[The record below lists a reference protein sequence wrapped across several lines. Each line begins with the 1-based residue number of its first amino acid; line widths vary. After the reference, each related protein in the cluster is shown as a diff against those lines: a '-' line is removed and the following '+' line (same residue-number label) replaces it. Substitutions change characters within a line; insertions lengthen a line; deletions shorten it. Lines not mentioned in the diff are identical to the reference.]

1 MSYSF
6 LKESKLFIV
15 YSGNRHRIYASSSIS
30 FSQTFASDSFSV
42 KTLHDQSKMFEGAT
56 ITKANPANFEFDVPL
71 TKEKDE
77 SIIIDLL
84 SDVTAG
90 QLKSF
95 DIYLQSNQSLF
106 KLENAIIT
114 GGAIDFNPNNPLT
127 IRLQGEGTKFS
138 KIISPV
144 SYSAGSFTVGST
156 YKITS
161 FPNGNSGQ
169 TDFTTIGASNNNY
182 GTEFTATGVG
192 SGSGTADFMPPGTP
206 QSESATRTPLMVYP
220 VVSVDSL
227 DMNNITSATV
237 NIQNNIDWTPFETLQ
252 SSLSVTNASN
262 VMRASNYTV
271 SKRLISGAI
280 SQYQTNNNINQFDDF
295 STTAN
300 ITLKGVK
307 MEDAANATPF
317 IQLAL
322 NPATFTARMTPSE
335 VFMQSYD
342 FSYTGSATVDSI
354 ITQYENS

>member
-6 LKESKLFIV
+6 LKESKLYIV
-15 YSGNRHRIYASSSIS
+15 YSGSKYRIYTSSAIS
-30 FSQTFASDSFSV
+30 FSQTFASDSYSV

-84 SDVTAG
+84 SDVTDE

-95 DIYLQSNQSLF
+95 DVYLQSNQSTF

-114 GGAIDFNPNNPLT
+114 GGAIDFSRKNPLT

-138 KIISPV
+138 KVGDENFTIP
-144 SYSAGSFTVGST
+144 GSL
-156 YKITS
+156 
-161 FPNGNSGQ
+161 
-169 TDFTTIGASNNNY
+169 
-182 GTEFTATGVG
+182 
-192 SGSGTADFMPPGTP
+192 

-220 VVSVDSL
+220 VVSIDSL
-227 DMNNITSATV
+227 DMNNILSTTV
-237 NIQNNIDWTPFETLQ
+237 NIQNNIDWTPYETLQ

-262 VMRASNYTV
+262 VMRPSNYVVT
-271 SKRLISGAI
+271 KRIISGAI
-280 SQYQTNNNINQFDDF
+280 SQYQTDNNINQFDDF
-295 STTAN
+295 STAAN
-300 ITLKGVK
+300 ITLKGIKV
-307 MEDAANATPF
+307 EDAANATPF

-322 NPATFTARMTPSE
+322 NPATFTARMNPAE
-335 VFMQSYD
+335 VFTQSYD
-342 FSYTGSATVDSI
+342 FSYIGSATVDSI

>member
-6 LKESKLFIV
+6 LKESKLYIV
-15 YSGNRHRIYASSSIS
+15 YGGSNYRIYTSSAIS
-30 FSQTFASDSFSV
+30 FSQTFASDSYSV
-42 KTLHDQSKMFEGAT
+42 KTLHDQSKMFDGST

-84 SDVTAG
+84 SDVTDG

-95 DIYLQSNQSLF
+95 DVYLQSNQSTF

-114 GGAIDFNPNNPLT
+114 GGAIDFGRENPLT

-138 KIISPV
+138 KV
-144 SYSAGSFTVGST
+144 GNESYTIPGST
-156 YKITS
+156 
-161 FPNGNSGQ
+161 
-169 TDFTTIGASNNNY
+169 
-182 GTEFTATGVG
+182 E
-192 SGSGTADFMPPGTP
+192 
-206 QSESATRTPLMVYP
+206 SESATRTPLMVYP
-220 VVSVDSL
+220 VVTVDSL
-227 DMNNITSATV
+227 DMNNITSVTV

-252 SSLSVTNASN
+252 SSLSVTDASN
-262 VMRASNYTV
+262 VMRASNYVV

-280 SQYQTNNNINQFDDF
+280 SQYQTDNNINQFDDF

-307 MEDAANATPF
+307 VEDAANATPF

-322 NPATFTARMTPSE
+322 NPATFTARMTPSD

-354 ITQYENS
+354 ITEYENS

>member
-15 YSGNRHRIYASSSIS
+15 YSGSRYRIYTSSAIS

-42 KTLHDQSKMFEGAT
+42 KTLHDQSKMFDGAT
-56 ITKANPANFEFDVPL
+56 ITKANPANFTFDVPL

-84 SDVTAG
+84 SDVTDG

-95 DIYLQSNQSLF
+95 DVYLQSNQSTF

-114 GGAIDFNPNNPLT
+114 GGAIDFRQNNPLT

-138 KIISPV
+138 KV
-144 SYSAGSFTVGST
+144 GDESYSMPGSL
-156 YKITS
+156 
-161 FPNGNSGQ
+161 
-169 TDFTTIGASNNNY
+169 
-182 GTEFTATGVG
+182 
-192 SGSGTADFMPPGTP
+192 

-220 VVSVDSL
+220 VVSIDSL
-227 DMNNITSATV
+227 DMNNILSTTV
-237 NIQNNIDWTPFETLQ
+237 NIQNNIDWTPYETLQ

-262 VMRASNYTV
+262 VMRPSNYV
-271 SKRLISGAI
+271 VNKRIISGAI
-280 SQYQTNNNINQFDDF
+280 SQYQTDNNINQFDDF

-307 MEDAANATPF
+307 VEDAANATPF

-335 VFMQSYD
+335 VFVQSYD

>member
-15 YSGNRHRIYASSSIS
+15 YSGSRYRIYTSSAIS

-42 KTLHDQSKMFEGAT
+42 KTLHDQSKMFDGAT

-84 SDVTAG
+84 SDVTDG

-95 DIYLQSNQSLF
+95 DVYLQSNQSTF

-114 GGAIDFNPNNPLT
+114 GGAIDFGRNNPLT

-138 KIISPV
+138 KV
-144 SYSAGSFTVGST
+144 GDESYSMPGSL
-156 YKITS
+156 
-161 FPNGNSGQ
+161 
-169 TDFTTIGASNNNY
+169 
-182 GTEFTATGVG
+182 
-192 SGSGTADFMPPGTP
+192 

-220 VVSVDSL
+220 VVSIDSL
-227 DMNNITSATV
+227 DMNNILSTTV
-237 NIQNNIDWTPFETLQ
+237 NIQNNIDWTPYETLQ

-262 VMRASNYTV
+262 VMRPSNYV
-271 SKRLISGAI
+271 VNKRIISGAI
-280 SQYQTNNNINQFDDF
+280 SQYQTDNNINQFDDF

-307 MEDAANATPF
+307 VEDAANATPF

-335 VFMQSYD
+335 VFVQSYD

>member
-6 LKESKLFIV
+6 LKESKLYIV
-15 YSGNRHRIYASSSIS
+15 YGGSNYRIYTSSAIS
-30 FSQTFASDSFSV
+30 FSQTFASDSYSV
-42 KTLHDQSKMFEGAT
+42 KTLHDQSKMFDGST

-84 SDVTAG
+84 SDVTDG

-95 DIYLQSNQSLF
+95 DVYLQSNQSTF

-114 GGAIDFNPNNPLT
+114 GGAIDFRRNNPLT

-138 KIISPV
+138 KV
-144 SYSAGSFTVGST
+144 GNESYTIPGST
-156 YKITS
+156 
-161 FPNGNSGQ
+161 
-169 TDFTTIGASNNNY
+169 
-182 GTEFTATGVG
+182 E
-192 SGSGTADFMPPGTP
+192 
-206 QSESATRTPLMVYP
+206 SESATRTPLMVYP
-220 VVSVDSL
+220 VVTVDSL
-227 DMNNITSATV
+227 DMNNITSVTV

-252 SSLSVTNASN
+252 SSLSVTDASN
-262 VMRASNYTV
+262 VMRASNYVV

-280 SQYQTNNNINQFDDF
+280 SQYQTDNNINQFDDF

-307 MEDAANATPF
+307 VEDAANATPF

-322 NPATFTARMTPSE
+322 NPATFTARMTPSD

-354 ITQYENS
+354 ITEYENS